1 MKRFTTGRRLPLG
14 VQMLQQLAIVM
25 VTIVG
30 TVLVLVGLVAL
41 FRGLS
46 GADPQAILRLIQLSL
61 PVAIFILV
69 VGAGLVGY
77 GAFLTHPE
85 STPTAASDSIKFPIS
100 MPGDSPSPAES
111 TAADSPGRVVVTAPE
126 EGTKVSGSKGT
137 RIEGTADDL
146 GKNTLWIMTK
156 SEGAEGKLVYYLSS
170 DAVPPVDGKWSAR
183 ISDLGAGEDDV
194 GETFTLVVVK
204 ADSSCAEKIQ
214 NQKPSSDGDIVFVR
228 LPAGCEEVG
237 TRHVLKTSA

>member
-1 MKRFTTGRRLPLG
+1 
-14 VQMLQQLAIVM
+14 MLQQLAIVM

-85 STPTAASDSIKFPIS
+85 STTATSSDPIKFPIS

-111 TAADSPGRVVVTAPE
+111 TATGADSPGRVLITAPE
-126 EGTKVSGSKGT
+126 KGARVSGSKGT
-137 RIEGTADDL
+137 RIEGTAENL
-146 GKNTLWIMTK
+146 GNDTLWIMTK
-156 SEGAEGKLVYYLSS
+156 SEGAEGKMVYYLSS
-170 DAVPPVDGKWSAR
+170 DAVPPVDGKWSAK

-194 GETFTLVVVK
+194 GETFVLVVIK
-204 ADSSCAEKIQ
+204 ADPSCAEKIQ

-228 LPAGCEEVG
+228 LPTGCQEVG
-237 TRHVLKTSA
+237 ERNVVKASA